1 MRTRAFLVAGALAAT
16 AVSAQQINFVN
27 ARVVARP
34 AQPDVVRAIAAITK
48 AQMEPAWIG
57 YAVPVINNDSSG
69 RNDGW
74 SERCRLEQQA
84 VEPATN
90 VAVRGP
96 VRLEPS
102 PTLMVL
108 VRVQGGEIR
117 RVRSLSGD
125 CQVDAGGLEL
135 FWFGDVNGAQSVDFL
150 KTLLSDLDARD
161 RSEAALSAIA
171 LHRDP
176 AAAAAIL
183 DLARN
188 GTPRMRQR
196 SLFWIARRAES
207 QAAGIITRAI
217 DSDPDVEVKKQAV
230 FALSQLP
237 RDEAIPL
244 LIKLARSH
252 THPIVRKQSMF
263 WLGQSKDPRAFS
275 FFEEVLR

>member
-1 MRTRAFLVAGALAAT
+1 MRTAVFVIVGALAASP
-16 AVSAQQINFVN
+16 ASAQGANFVN
-27 ARVVARP
+27 ARVVPRA
-34 AQPDVVRAIAAITK
+34 AQPDVVRAISDITK
-48 AQMEPAWIG
+48 AQTEPAWIG
-57 YAVPVINNDSSG
+57 YAVPVLTNDSTG
-69 RNDGW
+69 RSDGW

-84 VEPATN
+84 VQPTTN

-96 VRLEPS
+96 VRLEPA

-117 RVRSLSGD
+117 RLRALSGD
-125 CQVDAGGLEL
+125 CQVDAGGLQL
-135 FWFGDVNGAQSVDFL
+135 FWFGDVDGAHSVAFL
-150 KTLLSDLDARD
+150 KTLVSDLAARD

-176 AAAAAIL
+176 AAASAIL
-183 DLARN
+183 DFAKS
-188 GTPRMRQR
+188 GTPRVRQR

-207 QAAGIITRAI
+207 QAAGIITQAI
-217 DSDPDVEVKKQAV
+217 DNDPDVEVKKQAV

-237 RDEAIPL
+237 RDESIPL

-252 THPIVRKQSMF
+252 SHPVVRKQSMF
-263 WLGQSKDPRAFS
+263 WLGQSKDPRALG